1 MMKKIAGACVLIFAA
16 SGATT
21 ALAEA
26 DLERGK
32 QFFQV
37 CVACHGTNGEGNQLL
52 NAPANGGQNVW
63 YVMRQLRN
71 FRAGIRGSDPKDLY
85 GIQMRPMAMTL
96 PDDQAVVDVAAYIGT
111 LEAPVPPK
119 TVEGDVEAG
128 KKAFVTCTPCHG
140 ENGEGAK
147 SLNAPRLSRQ
157 HDWYIVRQLNNFK
170 SGVRGAHAKD
180 IYGQQMRPMAQILAT
195 DEQVNDVAAYLGTLE

>member
-1 MMKKIAGACVLIFAA
+1 MMKKIAGAWVLILAA
-16 SGATT
+16 SGAAT

-37 CVACHGTNGEGNQLL
+37 CVACHGANGEGNQLL
-52 NAPANGGQNVW
+52 NAPANAGQNVW

-96 PDDQAVVDVAAYIGT
+96 PDDQAVVDVAA
-111 LEAPVPPK
+111 
-119 TVEGDVEAG
+119 
-128 KKAFVTCTPCHG
+128 
-140 ENGEGAK
+140 
-147 SLNAPRLSRQ
+147 
-157 HDWYIVRQLNNFK
+157 
-170 SGVRGAHAKD
+170 
-180 IYGQQMRPMAQILAT
+180 
-195 DEQVNDVAAYLGTLE
+195 

>member
-1 MMKKIAGACVLIFAA
+1 MKKIAGAWVLILAA

-37 CVACHGTNGEGNQLL
+37 CVACHGANGEGNQLL

-63 YVMRQLRN
+63 YVIRQLRN

-85 GIQMRPMAMTL
+85 GIKMRPMAMTL
-96 PDDQAVVDVAAYIGT
+96 PDDQAVVDVAAYVGT
-111 LEAPVPPK
+111 LEAPTPPK

-128 KKAFVTCTPCHG
+128 KKAFVTCMPCHG

-195 DEQVNDVAAYLGTLE
+195 DEQVNDVAAYLSTLK

>member
-1 MMKKIAGACVLIFAA
+1 MMKKIAGAWVLILAA
-16 SGATT
+16 SGAAT

-37 CVACHGTNGEGNQLL
+37 CVA
-52 NAPANGGQNVW
+52 
-63 YVMRQLRN
+63 
-71 FRAGIRGSDPKDLY
+71 
-85 GIQMRPMAMTL
+85 
-96 PDDQAVVDVAAYIGT
+96 
-111 LEAPVPPK
+111 
-119 TVEGDVEAG
+119 
-128 KKAFVTCTPCHG
+128 CHG

-195 DEQVNDVAAYLGTLE
+195 DEQVNDVAAYLSTLK